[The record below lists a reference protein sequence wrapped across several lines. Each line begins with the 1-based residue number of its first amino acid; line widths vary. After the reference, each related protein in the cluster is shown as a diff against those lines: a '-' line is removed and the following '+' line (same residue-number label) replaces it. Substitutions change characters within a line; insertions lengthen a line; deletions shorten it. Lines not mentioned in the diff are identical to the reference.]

1 MAGDVGVMML
11 LPAALSVTG
20 LVVAVVAREWFAVP
34 GFVGVAVVAG
44 GVGQA
49 LRRLSG
55 PPGAGSVRQSLLT
68 VALGWL
74 LVAAVAAVPFL
85 AAARIGV
92 AVGGDVGSA
101 YVFADPWSALFEGM
115 SGFTSTGL
123 TMVDAESE
131 LPRALQWWR
140 SVLEWT
146 GGAGVVVFALAITQG
161 EGGYDLY
168 EAEGRSRRLRSDA
181 HATARRI
188 WRILLML
195 TAGSILLLLAAGA
208 RPWVA
213 VNHGLTGI
221 STGGMVITDD
231 SFIGTSVAVRLAGI
245 VVMTA
250 GALSYG
256 SLLLLLNRDVAGFL
270 RLTQVRA
277 LGIALGAGAA
287 VVLGV
292 QQVRAGDAGL
302 LDAVFLWVSASTTS
316 GFSTADV
323 AALPVATVLL
333 LLAAMFVGGSAGSTS
348 GGIKLRR
355 AAWLSQALLR
365 SPALVTSSSPD
376 RRRWRADGHDVPPE
390 EGRRAVVAA
399 AALVAAYAVTLT
411 VGTLLLSLST
421 NGTLREVLFDALSAL
436 NTVGLTSGLTSSDL
450 AWHAKAELMMLMWMG
465 RLEVIAVA
473 VLLVASVPRGRGRG
487 AGAGRAA
494 GRVPR
499 RRADNR

>member
-34 GFVGVAVVAG
+34 GFVGVAIVAG

-55 PPGAGSVRQSLLT
+55 PPGAGSVRQALIT

-85 AAARIGV
+85 ASARIGA
-92 AVGGDVGSA
+92 AVSGDVGSVA
-101 YVFADPWSALFEGM
+101 VFADPWSALFEGM

-146 GGAGVVVFALAITQG
+146 GGAGVVVFALAITGG

-168 EAEGRSRRLRSDA
+168 EAEGRSRRLGSDV

-188 WRILLML
+188 WRILLVL
-195 TAGSILLLLAAGA
+195 TAGSVLLLLAAGA
-208 RPWVA
+208 SPWVA

-221 STGGMVITDD
+221 STGGMAITDD
-231 SFIGTSVAVRLAGI
+231 SFMGTSVAVRLAGI

-256 SLLLLLNRDVAGFL
+256 SLLLLLGDRDVAGFL

-316 GFSTADV
+316 GFSTNDV
-323 AALPVATVLL
+323 AALPVASVLL

-355 AAWLSQALLR
+355 AAWLGQALLR

-421 NGTLREVLFDALSAL
+421 DGTLREVLFDALSAL
-436 NTVGLTSGLTSSDL
+436 NTVGLSSGLTSSDL

-473 VLLVASVPRGRGRG
+473 VLLAASVARGRGRGRG
-487 AGAGRAA
+487 AGAGRADGEPA
-494 GRVPR
+494 PPKG
-499 RRADNR
+499 

>member
-1 MAGDVGVMML
+1 
-11 LPAALSVTG
+11 
-20 LVVAVVAREWFAVP
+20 
-34 GFVGVAVVAG
+34 
-44 GVGQA
+44 
-49 LRRLSG
+49 
-55 PPGAGSVRQSLLT
+55 
-68 VALGWL
+68 
-74 LVAAVAAVPFL
+74 
-85 AAARIGV
+85 
-92 AVGGDVGSA
+92 
-101 YVFADPWSALFEGM
+101 
-115 SGFTSTGL
+115 
-123 TMVDAESE
+123 
-131 LPRALQWWR
+131 
-140 SVLEWT
+140 
-146 GGAGVVVFALAITQG
+146 
-161 EGGYDLY
+161 
-168 EAEGRSRRLRSDA
+168 
-181 HATARRI
+181 
-188 WRILLML
+188 
-195 TAGSILLLLAAGA
+195 
-208 RPWVA
+208 
-213 VNHGLTGI
+213 
-221 STGGMVITDD
+221 
-231 SFIGTSVAVRLAGI
+231 
-245 VVMTA
+245 MTA

-302 LDAVFLWVSASTTS
+302 LDAVLLWVSASTTS

-376 RRRWRADGHDVPPE
+376 RRRWRADGQDVPPE

-436 NTVGLTSGLTSSDL
+436 NTVGLNSGLTSSDL
-450 AWHAKAELMMLMWMG
+450 AWHAKAELMLLMWMG